1 MHDFTTFEK
10 TIPLYDDNDPI
21 RKHLKKFKCCECNKN
36 KFHIPFD
43 TDDGK
48 TVCIDCIRTGSGHT
62 IVLNDRTIRD
72 LEAVANRIN
81 GTDNYPPKE
90 TTETPT
96 TNKGTKMKLKN
107 KVSLIGKLSTL
118 ATLQFTW
125 PAFVNEYFR
134 AEFQKDGNFT
144 DKDKNDLNKIILAS
158 LLLNIAV
165 LGLAIV
171 QAYDI
176 VEYAVTRLGELI

>member
-90 TTETPT
+90 TTEPTT
-96 TNKGTKMKLKN
+96 TNKGTEISVFDLRWKDIKHFYRKDN
-107 KVSLIGKLSTL
+107 WPLIICDVIALS
-118 ATLQFTW
+118 FPFW
-125 PAFVNEYFR
+125 MY
-134 AEFQKDGNFT
+134 G
-144 DKDKNDLNKIILAS
+144 
-158 LLLNIAV
+158 IARFF
-165 LGLAIV
+165 LWLHGLV
-171 QAYDI
+171 
-176 VEYAVTRLGELI
+176 

>member
-21 RKHLKKFKCCECNKN
+21 RKHLKKFKCCKCNKN
-36 KFHIPFD
+36 KFHVPFD

-72 LEAVANRIN
+72 LEAVSNRIN

-90 TTETPT
+90 TTEPTT
-96 TNKGTKMKLKN
+96 TNKRTEISVFDLRWKDIKHFYRKDN
-107 KVSLIGKLSTL
+107 WPLIICDVIALS
-118 ATLQFTW
+118 FPFW
-125 PAFVNEYFR
+125 MYGIVRFVPW
-134 AEFQKDGNFT
+134 
-144 DKDKNDLNKIILAS
+144 
-158 LLLNIAV
+158 LLGRV
-165 LGLAIV
+165 
-171 QAYDI
+171 
-176 VEYAVTRLGELI
+176 

>member
-90 TTETPT
+90 TTEPTT
-96 TNKGTKMKLKN
+96 TNKRTEISVFDLRWKDIKHFYRKDNWPLIICDIIGLSFPFWMYGT
-107 KVSLIGKLSTL
+107 VR
-118 ATLQFTW
+118 
-125 PAFVNEYFR
+125 FVLWLR
-134 AEFQKDGNFT
+134 
-144 DKDKNDLNKIILAS
+144 
-158 LLLNIAV
+158 
-165 LGLAIV
+165 GLA
-171 QAYDI
+171 
-176 VEYAVTRLGELI
+176 